1 MSAEKEAEMR
11 QNRRKKS
18 EERIWTGGDL
28 SNPLAGPTV
37 RKEGQT
43 KKGKITLIPLLLPF
57 SVKKRGQ
64 KRGGTISAGAVAV
77 PFSFAVPVIDSPES
91 MIGEA
96 KPDRCRSPFELFCF
110 SGRGA

>member
-1 MSAEKEAEMR
+1 MDSLSPSLGGGVSAEKEAEMR

-18 EERIWTGGDL
+18 EEGIWTGGDL

-43 KKGKITLIPLLLPF
+43 KKGKIAPIPLLLPF

-64 KRGGTISAGAVAV
+64 KKRGNNI
-77 PFSFAVPVIDSPES
+77 
-91 MIGEA
+91 
-96 KPDRCRSPFELFCF
+96 RR
-110 SGRGA
+110 SGRRSLFFCGPRN